1 MQDPNQ
7 FMTKVYE
14 KLNETTQML
23 RSLVE
28 VMNRSSENIEK
39 FNSLI
44 EDKIV
49 VLSNDIKSLNEYL
62 KIGDQKYNKNLTVL
76 VLVFSI
82 SLCGTK
88 TEKSLKTPKNIIFII
103 SDGMG
108 LAEMYAT
115 YTINGGKLAVD
126 SAEYI
131 GISKTYSKITLC
143 TCCNLSPSP
152 LYQYRPSSSACKK
165 KSLLSIK

>member
-28 VMNRSSENIEK
+28 VMNRSSENIER

-62 KIGDQKYNKNLTVL
+62 KIEDQKYNKNLKETANRL
-76 VLVFSI
+76 EREIKDLTNFFN
-82 SLCGTK
+82 LQPLTD
-88 TEKSLKTPKNIIFII
+88 SLKSIRDELSFLDYKKINNKELNEAINAI
-103 SDGMG
+103 
-108 LAEMYAT
+108 LNYA
-115 YTINGGKLAVD
+115 KK
-126 SAEYI
+126 
-131 GISKTYSKITLC
+131 ISKK
-143 TCCNLSPSP
+143 
-152 LYQYRPSSSACKK
+152 
-165 KSLLSIK
+165 